1 MHDKHLFEYA
11 VLRIVPRVER
21 EEFINVGVILFCP
34 SQGFLQVLFTLDEK
48 RLLNFNKEI
57 DLQILENYFL
67 AIEKICR
74 GRKEGG
80 FIGQFSLS
88 SRFRWLTATRS
99 SAIQSSKVHPG
110 FCANPQEKLIQLH
123 KELVL

>member
-1 MHDKHLFEYA
+1 MQDKHLFEYA
-11 VLRIVPRVER
+11 VLRVVPRVER

-34 SQGFLQVLFTLDEK
+34 SKGFLQVLFTLDEN
-48 RLLNFNKEI
+48 RLLSLCKEI
-57 DLQILENYFL
+57 DVVQLKSYLT
-67 AIEKICR
+67 AIEKICN

-80 FIGQFSLS
+80 AIGQLPLS

-99 SAIQSSKVHPG
+99 SSIQASKVHPG
-110 FCANPQEKLIQLH
+110 FCSSPEEKLSQLH

>member
-57 DLQILENYFL
+57 DLQQLESYFL
-67 AIEKICR
+67 AIEKICK

-80 FIGQFSLS
+80 IIGQFSLS

-110 FCANPQEKLIQLH
+110 FCTNPREKLIQLH